1 MQIHNSFSHN
11 SMEAERSGWFPCSC
25 CPTNVVRLLPSVPGY
40 VYAQNDSDLYV
51 NLFING
57 SADVVIN
64 NKPVQI
70 IQQNN
75 YPWDGDLTFN
85 INPKSSNAFNLMV
98 RIPGWAQNQAIAS
111 DLYSFSSVSDKKA
124 TITVNGK
131 PIEYATQKGYAV
143 INRVWKKNDVVKV
156 NLPMEVRTVVANEKV
171 KADNGKVALQRGPLI
186 YCAEWK
192 DNNGKTSNLI
202 VPSNTAFTTEFKP
215 DLLNGVMEIKAEVP
229 AIKIDDDGNSISTAK
244 QTLTAIPYYAW
255 AHRGKGEMTVW
266 FPTRIK
272 DIEVFA
278 LK

>member
-1 MQIHNSFSHN
+1 MC
-11 SMEAERSGWFPCSC
+11 MRKMD
-25 CPTNVVRLLPSVPGY
+25 
-40 VYAQNDSDLYV
+40 NDVYV

-57 SADVVIN
+57 STDVTIN

-75 YPWDGDLTFN
+75 YPWDGGLTFN
-85 INPKSSNAFNLMV
+85 INPKSADAFNLRI

-111 DLYSFSSVSDKKA
+111 DLYSFSSVSDKKP

-131 PIEYATQKGYAV
+131 PAEYNIEKGYAV
-143 INRVWKKNDVVKV
+143 LSRTWKKNDVVVV

-171 KADNGKVALQRGPLI
+171 KADNGKVALQRGPVI
-186 YCAEWK
+186 YCAEWA
-192 DNNGKTSNLI
+192 DNNGKTSNLVI
-202 VPSNTAFTTEFKP
+202 PANTSFTTEFKP

-229 AIKIDDDGNSISTAK
+229 AVNITEKGDNISMSK
-244 QTLTAIPYYAW
+244 QKFTAIPYYAW

-272 DIEVFA
+272 DIELIA
-278 LK
+278 AK